1 LYKKRIKSSVG
12 NFFMLIVCIF
22 IGYFFVVMAGNS
34 SLNSLFTLKKLSLL
48 WGILAAVAASIVER
62 YEIGPIDNNF
72 LITVATIIVLIVGIV
87 IT

>member
-1 LYKKRIKSSVG
+1 
-12 NFFMLIVCIF
+12 
-22 IGYFFVVMAGNS
+22 
-34 SLNSLFTLKKLSLL
+34 
-48 WGILAAVAASIVER
+48 LAAVAASIVER